1 MHQGCANGASPIDQL
16 RSMSSPLLH
25 FLRAFVSGGESN
37 FE

>member
-1 MHQGCANGASPIDQL
+1 MAQAHRIQL

-25 FLRAFVSGGESN
+25 FLRAFVSGGELN